1 MITFASPDAAEPG
14 AAFRLSEIL
23 SALSYAL
30 DLTEGQP
37 EGHAV
42 RTCLIGMRIA
52 QGAALPVAD
61 RGPLFYALLLKDLGC
76 SSNASRLCRVF
87 ETDDQRLKR
96 DHALTEWT
104 LPLPSMAY
112 ALRNARHGAMPLARV
127 W

>member
-1 MITFASPDAAEPG
+1 MTTFAPQRDTTASAL
-14 AAFRLSEIL
+14 RMSEIL

-30 DLTEGQP
+30 DITEGQP

-52 QGAALPVAD
+52 QGAALPAAD

-76 SSNASRLCRVF
+76 SSNA
-87 ETDDQRLKR
+87 
-96 DHALTEWT
+96 A
-104 LPLPSMAY
+104 
-112 ALRNARHGAMPLARV
+112 V